1 MFPASRRTLLD
12 ALIVSLLIHAA
23 LLASLADLYPT
34 RPGASTSAISVVI
47 SHNTMPVK
55 EIRPDSPPARPPRSA
70 DPARHL
76 NSSKHVAERRA
87 VEQRVVSQGPADF
100 RAEPQAPALSPEHR
114 AATQFSPD
122 RATRGGGSAASTT
135 DRNAEISADDVRQ
148 YRLSLAVAARRFKR
162 YPALA
167 REHGWEGAVEIVL
180 RGDALMPVPEVVLA
194 NSSGRGILDE
204 QALEMVRRAAQVT
217 MVPDGLRGREFRVS
231 LPVRFSLDG
240 DQ

>member
-1 MFPASRRTLLD
+1 M
-12 ALIVSLLIHAA
+12 
-23 LLASLADLYPT
+23 
-34 RPGASTSAISVVI
+34 
-47 SHNTMPVK
+47 
-55 EIRPDSPPARPPRSA
+55 
-70 DPARHL
+70 
-76 NSSKHVAERRA
+76 
-87 VEQRVVSQGPADF
+87 
-100 RAEPQAPALSPEHR
+100 
-114 AATQFSPD
+114 
-122 RATRGGGSAASTT
+122 
-135 DRNAEISADDVRQ
+135 RQ

-167 REHGWEGAVEIVL
+167 RERGWEGAVEIVL